1 MKQQS
6 LLERR
11 QTQKMEVP
19 HCFINLPFASY
30 NECPKVSRFFLSESW
45 RLGKTQI
52 LQRQDVDNKP
62 FNDTNFLSN
71 VMMTWDKNVGL
82 NGMKYY
88 SFIGVILK
96 KKKNA
101 YIGKLLLWW
110 HKPWPGKIIGLFLFS
125 SLSTWSITSLEDW
138 DLIPYFT
145 TTFSTPEWILK
156 HPPK

>member
-1 MKQQS
+1 
-6 LLERR
+6 
-11 QTQKMEVP
+11 MEVP

-96 KKKNA
+96 KKKTHILENSCSGD
-101 YIGKLLLWW
+101 IN
-110 HKPWPGKIIGLFLFS
+110 HGLEKSSGCFS
-125 SLSTWSITSLEDW
+125 LALCPREV
-138 DLIPYFT
+138 LQV
-145 TTFSTPEWILK
+145 
-156 HPPK
+156 